1 MLGNKNVAN
10 NMDASEQEAQQTKE
24 DWEEVG
30 EESLQQEQEI
40 NLQTENEENEAE
52 AETVHPKRKKNER
65 KRVSTLKQDRGSF
78 VHGLAAGLGIGCI
91 AAFVMMWIAV
101 FFTPRLA
108 SGITYEAMLST
119 FIYPLIYLFGLG
131 LIALTVGIVREY
143 YACEKPSLN
152 AKHSAP

>member
-1 MLGNKNVAN
+1 
-10 NMDASEQEAQQTKE
+10 MDVSEREVQQTPE
-24 DWEEVG
+24 DWEEMG
-30 EESLQQEQEI
+30 EESSQQEQETDQ
-40 NLQTENEENEAE
+40 QTENGKNETK
-52 AETVHPKRKKNER
+52 ETVQPKRKKNER
-65 KRVSTLKQDRGSF
+65 KRGTNLLQNRSSF

-101 FFTPRLA
+101 FFTPRLS

-143 YACEKPSLN
+143 YGVKSQV
-152 AKHSAP
+152 